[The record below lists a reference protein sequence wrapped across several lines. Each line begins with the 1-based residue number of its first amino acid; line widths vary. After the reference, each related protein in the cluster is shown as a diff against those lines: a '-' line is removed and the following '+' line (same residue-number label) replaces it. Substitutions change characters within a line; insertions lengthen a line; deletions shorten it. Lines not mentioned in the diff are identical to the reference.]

1 MIVAPKLVGIVTSV
15 GAGSAPPAN
24 EDLFSASRCTLR
36 KIGTIGNR
44 PGTLGQNIQPPVTS
58 RQLQSKPW
66 HGNVNLWHG
75 ISGHPSRG
83 ILELRTTQLMLPA
96 PNHPVTPCRHRRM
109 SGVCL
114 METQI
119 CDELQAPLDG
129 LL

>member
-24 EDLFSASRCTLR
+24 EDLFSASR
-36 KIGTIGNR
+36 

-58 RQLQSKPW
+58 RQLHSKPW
-66 HGNVNLWHG
+66 HGNVNLWH
-75 ISGHPSRG
+75 SNAGHPSRG